1 MNIMPSGFGAS
12 NLVERP
18 AMPYTGAAGSFS
30 VGTSGSFDS
39 YGGGAHNLFGEGWGG
54 LETNDNNASQ
64 AIFASSNDGSFT
76 LGSGSTDVAIIST
89 DPAEG
94 NYHYAIQ
101 GGLSYIG
108 NLWVE
113 VNWYHKYFME
123 AYMKSVGATQSNA
136 YVGFYTTDQDGQHVD
151 LRNCGGYSHT
161 TLSQDLE
168 DGDTYAYVTSASVFD
183 ATSATYYFRN
193 FLLFPPNHAKYFRP
207 YFHTRIGYG
216 SPTMYYSERD
226 TGNNRLRLSTNGNTD
241 GSGDTT
247 WSGGFIPAG
256 TPVARGVAGGTYMY
270 CLSGGGTIATSW
282 TQYDQVL
289 NSANYPSRGSGCAF
303 RQGTKYIRT
312 MGLYNY
318 GGDATEAMYIDNW
331 RLINLSDPG
340 QVSPGNYGGYAQQF
354 NQDFPKNDGAR
365 LSKSGDMQ
373 CSDLNEIVIPGYGGV
388 FSYGKGIYKPSSLKC
403 EIDPE
408 DATCRGSLVSD
419 TGGGI
424 KIASGS
430 TSYLVDLSGNGNNFE
445 LYGNPFMGYGTLKC
459 DGTGDHMFRNSISYS
474 GYYTYGIW
482 MFLPDGSTASNGK
495 VYLAES
501 YRASGGCWTTYSYIT
516 GGKALHQCYDN
527 SGVGTESVQS
537 TSQVNDGVWHYIVAV
552 MDKDSGTLR
561 MYFDGRLEDTEAG
574 VFNDGNYSSLQ
585 VGGAIGCL
593 GDTSITGHI
602 GCFQM
607 YDEALTDDQI
617 YHNYNYHWESR
628 YKWLSDSTIRSNTIK
643 DFGSMTFT

>member
-1 MNIMPSGFGAS
+1 MPSGFGAS

-18 AMPYTGAAGSFS
+18 TMPYTGAEGSFS

-39 YGGGAHNLFGEGWGG
+39 YGGGGHNLFGEGWGG
-54 LETNDNNASQ
+54 AETNDANAMQ
-64 AIFASSNDGSFT
+64 AMFASAYDSSLDPSSNDIA
-76 LGSGSTDVAIIST
+76 LIST
-89 DPAEG
+89 APQEG
-94 NYHYAIQ
+94 SYHF
-101 GGLSYIG
+101 GVRGSLSYVG
-108 NLWVE
+108 NLSVE

-123 AYMKSVGATQSNA
+123 AYVESVGSTQSRQ
-136 YVGFYTTDQDGQHVD
+136 YMGFACYDQDGAFIGLHE
-151 LRNCGGYSHT
+151 CAGYSHT

-168 DGDTYAYVTSASVFD
+168 NGDSYYEVTDASVFVD
-183 ATSATYYFRN
+183 GGAAGTRYV
-193 FLLFPPNHAKYFRP
+193 LLYPPNHAKRYRP
-207 YFHTRIGYG
+207 YFLGAILSHN
-216 SPTMYYSERD
+216 YYSTRD
-226 TGNNRLRLSTNGNTD
+226 TGNNRLRISSNGDT
-241 GSGDTT
+241 GGGGDTT
-247 WSGGFIPAG
+247 WGGGFVPAG
-256 TPVARGVAGGTYMY
+256 TPIGRGVHGGSYNY
-270 CLSGGGTIATSW
+270 CLTANTLIATSW
-282 TQYDQVL
+282 TQYDQVV
-289 NSANYPSRGSGCAF
+289 NGNNYPSRGSSCLF
-303 RQGTKYIRT
+303 RQGTRYIKPLT
-312 MGLYNY
+312 LNNY
-318 GGDATEAMYIDNW
+318 GQDANSAIYIDNW

-340 QVSPGNYGGYAQQF
+340 QASPGNSGTYAQYF
-354 NQDFPKNDGAR
+354 NQIFPKNDGAR

-388 FSYGKGIYKPSSLKC
+388 FSHGKGIYKPSSLKC

-501 YRASGGCWTTYSYIT
+501 YRASGGCWTTYSYIS

-628 YKWLSDSTIRSNTIK
+628 YKWLSDTTIRNNTLK

>member
-1 MNIMPSGFGAS
+1 MNIMPSGFGAN

-18 AMPYTGAAGSFS
+18 TMPYSGAEGSFS

-39 YGGGAHNLFGEGWGG
+39 YGGGAHNLLGEGWGG
-54 LETNDNNASQ
+54 HETNDDNAAY
-64 AIFASSNDGSFT
+64 AIYNRTSNAGSFVLDGSGTDF
-76 LGSGSTDVAIIST
+76 GIMSTN
-89 DPAEG
+89 PAEG
-94 NYHYAIQ
+94 TYHAAIQ
-101 GGLSYIG
+101 GNLSYIG
-108 NLWVE
+108 SLRVE
-113 VNWYHKYFME
+113 VNWHHKYLME
-123 AYMKSVGATQSNA
+123 VYMKSVGSTQSNGYA
-136 YVGFYTTDQDGQHVD
+136 GFYCIDQDGTFID
-151 LRNCGGYSHT
+151 LRNCGGYTHQVT
-161 TLSQDLE
+161 TQDLN
-168 DGDTYAYVTSASVFD
+168 DGDDYIYVSDASAWPDPNVNAY
-183 ATSATYYFRN
+183 YYRTV
-193 FLLFPPNHAKYFRP
+193 LLYPPNHAKYYKP
-207 YFHTRIGYG
+207 YFHTRVGYG
-216 SPTMYYSERD
+216 APTNYYSERD
-226 TGNNRLRLSTNGNTD
+226 TGNNRLRISSNGEAGGNF
-241 GSGDTT
+241 T
-247 WSGGFIPAG
+247 WNGGFVPAG
-256 TPVARGVAGGTYMY
+256 TPVSRGVVGGTYNY
-270 CLSGGGTIATSW
+270 CLSGGGAIATTW
-282 TQYDQVL
+282 TQYDELV
-289 NSANYPSRGSGCAF
+289 NSNQYPSVNSGCHF
-303 RQGTKYIRT
+303 RQGTKWINT
-312 MGLYNY
+312 MTLNNY
-318 GGDATEAMYIDNW
+318 GGGADEATYIDSW
-331 RLINLSDPG
+331 RMINLTDPG
-340 QVSPGNYGGYAQQF
+340 QASPGNSGTYAQRF
-354 NQDFPKNDGAR
+354 NQTFPKNDGAR

-373 CSDLNEIVIPGYGGV
+373 CSDLNEIVLPGHGGV
-388 FSYGKGIYKPSSLKC
+388 FSYGKGIYRPSSLKC

-408 DATCRGSLVSD
+408 DATCRGSLATD

-501 YRASGGCWTTYSYIT
+501 YRASGGCWTTYSYIN

-628 YKWLSDSTIRSNTIK
+628 YKWLSDTTIRNNTMK
-643 DFGSMTFT
+643 DFTNMSYT